1 MKTNYTMTVA
11 IIALFAIGTLFATSS
26 TSAEAQKLTDALG
39 SICNLAA
46 ALLPV
51 IAFVLFILAGV
62 AYAAGNFF
70 GADARAKSTGW
81 AMNMITGAVISFL
94 LWIIGPM
101 LISSLSGGGITYTV
115 GATGCSGGTL
125 T

>member
-1 MKTNYTMTVA
+1 MKTNYTMSVA
-11 IIALFAIGTLFATSS
+11 IIALFAMGTLFAI
-26 TSAEAQKLTDALG
+26 SAEAQKLTSTLG

-81 AMNMITGAVISFL
+81 AMNMITGAVIAFL

-101 LISSLSGGGITYTV
+101 LISSLAGGGISYTV
-115 GATGCSGGTL
+115 GSTGCTGTGL

>member
-11 IIALFAIGTLFATSS
+11 IIALFAIGTLFAAVS
-26 TSAEAQKLTDALG
+26 TSVEAQKLTNALG
-39 SICNLAA
+39 SICSLAA

-70 GADARAKSTGW
+70 GADARAKSVGW
-81 AMNMITGAVISFL
+81 AMNMITGAVIAFL
-94 LWIIGPM
+94 LWIIGPVI
-101 LISSLSGGGITYTV
+101 ISGLSGGTVQYAV
-115 GATGCSGGTL
+115 GATGCTGTGL